1 MNIDLHDELVERIS
15 KMRRDHRLS
24 LQSLGFNIVINI
36 SLGYVIVDSS
46 HAVVIPNKSSHLCRC
61 PAYAVGGCQFSTV
74 RHQEMAQFSI
84 AAQCCEMQGR
94 VGVLVLTGIDI
105 CSLEGITK
113 HVGED
118 SSHSRQQSRSL
129 FCWKPAKCGVLK
141 IHGYLCE

>member
-36 SLGYVIVDSS
+36 SLG
-46 HAVVIPNKSSHLCRC
+46 C